1 MEEIYN
7 TTDQFHFR
15 DLKLHNPT
23 SVNGG
28 NYFLKFS
35 IQSHPLY
42 IQSPKC
48 KTRNG
53 FVKSGKKMQ
62 CELMFTNEDEE
73 FIRWMENLEQHC
85 YQCIYD
91 NRKEWFTMDMEM
103 YDIENYFV
111 SPLKIYKSGKFY
123 LLKVNVSSTLGK
135 TSLKIYD
142 ENETPLEMETIQ
154 ENTNVITILEIQSVK
169 CSAKSFQIEVEL
181 KQMMVLH
188 PTNLFEKCLIK
199 SKQNPSLT
207 DSATLVTEEEPSN
220 PNIVMSKDEPLS
232 NTIALSS
239 SLSESTS
246 ISTPL
251 GNPLMDSSSLLTNY
265 THSET
270 GDSTQGEKRRKV
282 DEDPTDL
289 ETIQEIELDLEQIPE
304 TDSFQIKHRNDIY
317 YKIYLEAKQKAKL
330 AKDLALSA
338 YLEVKRIKNAYML
351 EDSDESDMEAE
362 SDAFSS
368 KS

>member
-7 TTDQFHFR
+7 TTDDFSFR

-35 IQSHPLY
+35 IHSHPLY

-53 FVKSGKKMQ
+53 FIKSGKKMQ

-123 LLKVNVSSTLGK
+123 LLKVNVSTTLGK

-142 ENETPLEMETIQ
+142 EQETPMDMESIK

-181 KQMMVLH
+181 KQMMVLQ

-199 SKQNPSLT
+199 SKSNQSVN
-207 DSATLVTEEEPSN
+207 EPSTIEESHN
-220 PNIVMSKDEPLS
+220 L
-232 NTIALSS
+232 TIALSS
-239 SLSESTS
+239 KDEKTDIIAFTSTISELNDENLNELSK
-246 ISTPL
+246 
-251 GNPLMDSSSLLTNY
+251 
-265 THSET
+265 
-270 GDSTQGEKRRKV
+270 STQNIVSEVPFVSELEEQSKSS
-282 DEDPTDL
+282 DL
-289 ETIQEIELDLEQIPE
+289 ETIQEIELDLEKIPE
-304 TDSFQIKHRNDIY
+304 AESFQIKKRDDIY

-338 YLEVKRIKNAYML
+338 YLEVKRIKNAYLL
-351 EDSDESDMEAE
+351 EDSDESDLDET
-362 SDAFSS
+362 DIHD
-368 KS
+368 KINH